1 MQAKGAAKDV
11 GKNIN
16 PGSNNLPDP
25 SAAADK
31 ASGAI
36 KGLASG
42 AGKGTKNV
50 SLDLSDLPNPFDGA
64 GTGAGSI
71 ADKVCVTFYVLSCR
85 HPWYQSLSAG
95 PVQESCSG
103 FHSLM
108 GLAPMVLLPGTTK
121 LYLCDMSNIS

>member
-11 GKNIN
+11 GKNLN
-16 PGSNNLPDP
+16 PGSSNLPSP

-50 SLDLSDLPNPFDGA
+50 SLDLSENIPNLFYDVGKNA
-64 GTGAGSI
+64 E
-71 ADKVCVTFYVLSCR
+71 KVAPTSW
-85 HPWYQSLSAG
+85 P
-95 PVQESCSG
+95 
-103 FHSLM
+103 HSQ
-108 GLAPMVLLPGTTK
+108 PT
-121 LYLCDMSNIS
+121 

>member
-50 SLDLSDLPNPFDGA
+50 SLDLSENIPNLFKDVGKNA
-64 GTGAGSI
+64 E
-71 ADKVCVTFYVLSCR
+71 KVCTEFHAFLLS
-85 HPWYQSLSAG
+85 PA
-95 PVQESCSG
+95 
-103 FHSLM
+103 
-108 GLAPMVLLPGTTK
+108 
-121 LYLCDMSNIS
+121 